1 MRNLK
6 KLLALTLSFILVLAL
21 GATAFAYEDGN
32 SADAYVSIAVDG
44 QEVYSTS
51 RAASGSADIMAL
63 GPETLTSIKVNDQS
77 IPLSAIEDSFN
88 RAQTRYVNG
97 YSSVDGVYRIYSE
110 TTNNARSVR
119 IYWSGLRTGL
129 YVDATSGYMDTYQ
142 VRTAAKPA
150 GAVKIDAPQG
160 IDVAAGSSWNGKFT
174 PASKT
179 QVIKSLYILSGSAS
193 REVEVP
199 VFGSI
204 DVTVANQDMRITRN
218 SDDSVS
224 VSMERVLSNVSITA
238 QAYNAETARY
248 KLNVITGRY
257 ISSSINTDYFDANT
271 SRELILTPEAGYSVG
286 RIRIT
291 DGKEVGTL
299 MANQQSV
306 QINGKIYSASLKR
319 NGQVYLTIPA
329 MTADVTVEAN
339 AAEQG
344 YIVEVLGEKYV
355 SSNHPGINTIPYG
368 DGFSLTFY
376 ARDNYYYTGI
386 EVKTSRGTF
395 TASYDDDRIV
405 IEGRSYP
412 IYRNIYGDVTL
423 TFDVVPCDM
432 TIAPTSRE
440 ARPGYCRIMAISDK
454 YIQSNAYDTWVAE
467 DDDVSVTFSLKGD
480 AVSKNDVI
488 QQIRVKYNG
497 KTYFANPAT
506 DDYITVAND
515 KWYFEIDGDGCVTVY
530 LTDVKHDVE
539 IYASVTEKGSSNNS
553 GHNSGK
559 NWKITKT
566 SDSHST
572 ITYTGKAP
580 FDEGDETTV
589 RVYTDDKYIIK
600 SVTFTMSG
608 KTATVNPFDK
618 QFTLNGEIYNI
629 TWTTNGDMNVK
640 FPTLT
645 SNLTVKSVAERG
657 ELKKPQEDIVNRPPT
672 DDNTTIITPPDNTP
686 IQPPVEIQGHHVAYM
701 YGFGDGTFHPD
712 EIMTRAQAVTVLA
725 RLHAGLTDAS
735 AASYATA
742 ASFVDV
748 KPGDWYAGYVGYAKQ
763 AGFLDNWIGAGAANF
778 SPNTGITRAQFVVLL
793 CNFTQQNVVGTS
805 TVQAFQDVPSNYW
818 AASYINYCAARGWA
832 LGYDGTAFHP
842 DECLTRAQICALLNR
857 INNRVAGNTSGY
869 MANQFVDVPAS
880 AWYFNDVM
888 EATNDHYVS
897 GTNNGV
903 EVWVR

>member
-6 KLLALTLSFILVLAL
+6 KLLALTLSFILVLSL
-21 GATAFAYEDGN
+21 GVTAFAYEDGN
-32 SADAYVSIAVDG
+32 NADAYVSISVDG

-51 RAASGSADIMAL
+51 RAASGSAEIKVL

-77 IPLSAIEDSFN
+77 IPLSAMEDTLNS
-88 RAQTRYVNG
+88 AQTRYVNG
-97 YSSVDGVYRIYSE
+97 YSAVDGTFRIYSE
-110 TTNNARSVR
+110 NYNNSRVVK

-129 YVDATSGYMDTYQ
+129 YVTATAGYMDTYQ
-142 VRTAAKPA
+142 VRTDAKPA
-150 GAVKIDAPQG
+150 GAVKITAPES
-160 IDVAAGSSWNGKFT
+160 IDVAAGSSWTATFT

-179 QVIKSLYILSGSAS
+179 QTIKSMYILAGNSS

-199 VFGSI
+199 KFGSV
-204 DVTVANQDMRITRN
+204 DVSVAKQDLRITRN
-218 SDDSVS
+218 SDDSVT
-224 VSMERVLSNVSITA
+224 VSMSRVVNNVSITA
-238 QAYNAETARY
+238 QAYNAETTRY
-248 KLNVITGRY
+248 KLNVITDKN
-257 ISSSINTDYFDANT
+257 ISSSINTDYFDVNT
-271 SRELILTPEAGYSVG
+271 SREVVLTPARGYNVT

-299 MANQQSV
+299 LANQQSV
-306 QINGKIYSASLKR
+306 RVNDKVYSASVKSDGR
-319 NGQVYLTIPA
+319 VYLTIPA
-329 MTADVTVEAN
+329 MTADVTVEAFST
-339 AAEQG
+339 EQG

-355 SSNHPGINTIPYG
+355 SSNHPGVNTIPYG
-368 DGFSLTFY
+368 EGFTLTFY

-386 EVKTSRGTF
+386 EVKTARGTY
-395 TASYDDDRIV
+395 TASYDADRIV
-405 IEGRSYP
+405 IDGLSYP

-423 TFDVVPCDM
+423 AFDVVPCDM

-440 ARPGYCRIMAISDK
+440 SRPGYNRIVAISDK
-454 YIQSNAYDTWVAE
+454 YIQSNAYDTWVR
-467 DDDVSVTFSLKGD
+467 DNDDVSVTFELKGD
-480 AVSKNDVI
+480 AQSKNDVI

-497 KTYFANPAT
+497 KTYYANPAT
-506 DDYITVAND
+506 DDYITVSND
-515 KWYFEIDGDGCVTVY
+515 KWYFDVDGDGCVTVY
-530 LTDVKHDVE
+530 LTDVEHDVE
-539 IYASVTEKGSSNNS
+539 IYASVTEKGGSNNS

-580 FDEGDETTV
+580 FDKGDETTV

-600 SVTFTMSG
+600 NVTFTMSG
-608 KTATVNPFDK
+608 KTATVKPFDK
-618 QFTLNGEIYNI
+618 QFTLNGDLYTVN
-629 TWTTNGDMNVK
+629 WTTNGDMNVK
-640 FPTLT
+640 FDTLT
-645 SNLTVKSVAERG
+645 SNLTVKSVAEKG
-657 ELKKPQEDIVNRPPT
+657 DLKKPQEDIVNRPPT
-672 DDNTTIITPPDNTP
+672 NDNITITLPDNTP
-686 IQPPVEIQGHHVAYM
+686 INPPVEITGHHVAYM
-701 YGFGDGTFHPD
+701 YGFGDGTFRPD
-712 EIMTRAQAVTVLA
+712 QIMTRAEAVTVLA

-735 AASYATA
+735 ASSYATA

-748 KPGDWYAGYVGYAKQ
+748 GPNDWFAGYVGYAKQ

-805 TVQAFQDVPSNYW
+805 TVQAFQDVPNNYW
-818 AASYINYCAARGWA
+818 AATYINYCAARGWA

-869 MANQFVDVPAS
+869 MANQFLDVAATS
-880 AWYFNDVM
+880 WYFNDVM

-897 GTNNGV
+897 GTSNGV
-903 EVWVR
+903 ETWVK